1 MSSNILIWN
10 ENIGFI
16 RIKEGNG
23 TNLLLEDEAEG
34 YVDYIMVD
42 YLDYDGYELVE
53 TDGAQV
59 MLEELYQEKFR
70 SKEEVVRHLINCS
83 WIPEAEYTYLYAE

>member
-23 TNLLLEDEAEG
+23 TNLLPEDEAEG

-53 TDGAQV
+53 TDGTQV

-70 SKEEVVRHLINCS
+70 SKEEVVRHLIDCS
-83 WIPEAEYTYLYAE
+83 WIPDAEYTYLYAE